1 MSVVMPVHDDQE
13 TLPAAVADVVAALDE
28 VALEWELVV
37 VDDASEDASPHLLR
51 ELAER
56 DRRIRVLTQPVA
68 MGIGVALRRGFGA
81 ARHLVVCTC
90 DASGR
95 YDLRGLPGWFE
106 SLRSA
111 ALVAGYRDG
120 DGAGGSRAMR
130 WLTVRLVGL
139 ALTDP
144 TCAVRLLRLSAAQLV
159 SAESA
164 GPTAFVELVL
174 HARRLGLRWS
184 ERSVAVRPAATRGR
198 RREPGV
204 VAGTRELWRLRG
216 QR

>member
-1 MSVVMPVHDDQE
+1 MVNGPDGGPATRKVPQVSVVMPVHDDQE
-13 TLPAAVADVVAALDE
+13 TLPAAVADAVAALDE

-68 MGIGVALRRGFGA
+68 MGIGAALRRGFDA

-95 YDLRGLPGWFE
+95 YDLRGLPAWFE

-120 DGAGGSRAMR
+120 DGGGGSGTMR
-130 WLTVRLVGL
+130 WLTGRLVGL
-139 ALTDP
+139 ELRDP
-144 TCAVRLLRLSAAQLV
+144 TCAVRLLRLSSAQLV

-164 GPTAFVELVL
+164 GTT
-174 HARRLGLRWS
+174 GLRRARAGRPPAGAAV
-184 ERSVAVRPAATRGR
+184 ERAVGGGAP
-198 RREPGV
+198 
-204 VAGTRELWRLRG
+204 
-216 QR
+216 